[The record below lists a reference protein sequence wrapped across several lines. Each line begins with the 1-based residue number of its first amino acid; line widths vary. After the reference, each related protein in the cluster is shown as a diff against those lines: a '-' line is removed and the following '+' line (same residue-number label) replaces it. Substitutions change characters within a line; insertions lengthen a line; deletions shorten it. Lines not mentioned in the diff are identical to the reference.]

1 MKILIYI
8 MPLLL
13 IVYLICITVD
23 ISKRNKGMKE
33 AEIAGGVSFRH
44 KYPEFVKALWM
55 SILGILL
62 LVTGVFM
69 GLYRRDVAEWTLKNI
84 EMISSCG
91 TLMGFYVIGL
101 IDWLVVYF
109 KYNEFRLCDNC
120 FYLSGHKY
128 DCKKYRY
135 TLEDN
140 AVIFSAKHMVE
151 MRITVPED
159 KRKEV
164 LGILEKYYTKEV

>member
-1 MKILIYI
+1 MIKVYI
-8 MPLLL
+8 MLALVL
-13 IVYLICITVD
+13 VGIIIMV
-23 ISKRNKGMKE
+23 ISSLKRNKVMSE
-33 AEIAGGVSFRH
+33 AEKAGGVSFRH
-44 KYPEFVKALWM
+44 RNPDYLRSVVLSFVW
-55 SILGILL
+55 ILITGGNILL
-62 LVTGVFM
+62 ELSK
-69 GLYRRDVAEWTLKNI
+69 RDVTYEVYDSTRVMFYAI
-84 EMISSCG
+84 AMASFAFG
-91 TLMGFYVIGL
+91 TIY
-101 IDWLVVYF
+101 WLGEYM
-109 KYNEFRLCDNC
+109 KYDEFRLCDNC

-164 LGILEKYYTKEV
+164 LGILEQYYTKVV